1 MGGVP
6 FTFLAHQA
14 PVLPIK
20 RRWPRLDGVAL
31 VVGSAVPDLAAATQN
46 LPIDYIAGRPT
57 WYDGHSWSQQ
67 LAWCLPV
74 GLLLTWW
81 IRRLIAPRIVPY
93 LPDLGPFHLRDYA
106 LVGRNRH
113 RWWTIASCVL
123 IGSVSHVVVDGLT
136 HSDKGVISIP
146 SLDTGLF
153 VVGGRTVTTGH
164 VLQVVA
170 TVGLALWCVWQLR
183 RIGLDREM
191 SRWAGLDPGAPDAV
205 VPVPPALNAVRGVIV
220 VIVLASVLAIPSQ
233 VHRGSTTAIMSAVWF
248 VLVGLTVVSVGC
260 WIGAGRTGRQPVP
273 VP

>member
-20 RRWPRLDGVAL
+20 RHWPRLDGVAL

-46 LPIDYIAGRPT
+46 LPIDYLLGRPT
-57 WYDGHSWSQQ
+57 WNDGHSWSQQ
-67 LAWCLPV
+67 YAWCLPV
-74 GLLLTWW
+74 GLVLTWL

-136 HSDKGVISIP
+136 HSDKGVVSIP

-153 VVGGRTVTTGH
+153 AMGGRTVTTGH

-170 TVGLALWCVWQLR
+170 TVGLALVVRLAT
-183 RIGLDREM
+183 LADRP
-191 SRWAGLDPGAPDAV
+191 RP
-205 VPVPPALNAVRGVIV
+205 
-220 VIVLASVLAIPSQ
+220 
-233 VHRGSTTAIMSAVWF
+233 
-248 VLVGLTVVSVGC
+248 
-260 WIGAGRTGRQPVP
+260 
-273 VP
+273 